1 MNTSKAIKT
10 MCALA
15 GISVMA
21 ATASAFPLM
30 SGAQIVIDRAL
41 NSPTLTV
48 KYSGATA
55 ALVELRVNGES
66 LGTRTVSAS
75 KANGETNFSLD
86 VTSLKDGDND
96 VEIRLFD
103 RTGKLVG
110 SEKTNISTEQS
121 AKGPVFLST
130 PKVGATVMGPVEITL
145 GFGQTLK
152 NSYVSFFVDSNF
164 KSMTNYPPFVYTWD
178 TSRESNGWHEV
189 EAWAIDETSTT
200 YKTRKVRV
208 FVNNPGGRTERPGV
222 ETDVTPTKNPSRTD
236 ISGSAAGLKSSG
248 GKGVRATSEANLSA
262 PKAEVTG
269 MPSKNNSFAV
279 SGAAGLKPV
288 NNVAFRSAGVQHM
301 TPTGTRKTPVKVATQ
316 VSPSSKANVGIIE
329 IQNVAS
335 LTKGAQG
342 QVLNSVNSAGSLIQI
357 QRGSRLPNLTS
368 FAVVMNSQFVDFDV
382 QPRVDNGVPMT
393 PFRHL
398 FEKAGGKVDWE
409 AMTKSVKASTE
420 GHNVAIQIGDLN
432 AIVNDLSVRLET
444 APYIDRGRTIVPLSF
459 LRDALSVNVEYDK
472 ATGHVLITSIK

>member
-21 ATASAFPLM
+21 ATASAFPLL

-66 LGTRTVSAS
+66 LGTRTVSAT

-86 VTSLKDGDND
+86 VSSLKDGDNE

-110 SEKTNISTEQS
+110 SEKSNISTEQS

-164 KSMTNYPPFVYTWD
+164 KSMTNYPPFTFTWD
-178 TSRESNGWHEV
+178 TCRESNGWHEV

-208 FVNNPGGRTERPGV
+208 FVNNPGGRTDRPGV
-222 ETDVTPTKNPSRTD
+222 ETEITPTKNPSKTD
-236 ISGSAAGLKSSG
+236 ISGAVVGMKAAGT
-248 GKGVRATSEANLSA
+248 KGIRTANEASLSVPRPELTGMVARSNRINLS
-262 PKAEVTG
+262 T
-269 MPSKNNSFAV
+269 
-279 SGAAGLKPV
+279 AAGLKPV
-288 NNVAFRSAGVQHM
+288 NSVSFKSAGVQQM
-301 TPTGTRKTPVKVATQ
+301 MPTGTRQAKVANRATT
-316 VSPSSKANVGIIE
+316 PKPNVGIIE

-335 LTKGAQG
+335 LTKPNQG
-342 QVLNSVNSAGSLIQI
+342 QVLNSVNAAGSLIQI
-357 QRGSRLPNLTS
+357 QKGTRLPNLTS
-368 FAVVMNSQFVDFDV
+368 FAVVLNSQFVNFDV

-398 FEKAGGKVDWE
+398 FEKAGGKVEWE
-409 AMTKSVKASTE
+409 SLSKSVKAAAE

-432 AIVNDLSVRLET
+432 ATVNDLSVRLET

-459 LRDALSVNVEYDK
+459 LRDALAVNVEYDK